1 MKSLAII
8 GLALLGGSAASTGIY
23 SDNEF
28 RVQGNHNTGIMS
40 MNDKNAHLGN
50 NQGIINVFGKDGK
63 KNAPNNNGFINV
75 LPFHIVRDDEVDN
88 ELGVSGNFNTGI
100 MNMNDRNARL
110 GNNQGIINVFGNDGK
125 KSAPNNNGFINVLPF
140 HIVRDDEADNEL
152 ADHLT
157 IHNRRGGQVTINNH
171 SHDDELFDG
180 DNELADSRIS
190 MPNNRGFITVNQWDD
205 ELDNELAISI
215 NMSGNSGKVN
225 INSNNPENLKG
236 LVIENNRGVVTTNN
250 AENLK
255 NMVIKNNHGKIGV
268 ANPEEEPIEI
278 PDISADMNSLRKA
291 MNDMKVAHNKAF
303 LGKH

>member
-8 GLALLGGSAASTGIY
+8 GLALLGGSATASGIY

-28 RVQGNHNTGIMS
+28 RVQGNHNTGIMN

-50 NQGIINVFGKDGK
+50 NNGIINVFGK
-63 KNAPNNNGFINV
+63 
-75 LPFHIVRDDEVDN
+75 
-88 ELGVSGNFNTGI
+88 
-100 MNMNDRNARL
+100 
-110 GNNQGIINVFGNDGK
+110 DGK

-152 ADHLT
+152 GVSGNFNTGIMSMNDKNARLGNNNGIINVFGSDGKKSAPNNNGFINVLPFHIARDDEADNELADHL
-157 IHNRRGGQVTINNH
+157 IIKNRKGGEVTINN
-171 SHDDELFDG
+171 HDDELFDA
-180 DNELADSRIS
+180 DNELRDTKIS

-205 ELDNELAISI
+205 EPDNELAISI

-255 NMVIKNNHGKIGV
+255 NVVIKNNQGKIGV
-268 ANPEEEPIEI
+268 ADPEEDPIDL

-291 MNDMKVAHNKAF
+291 MNNMKVAHNKAF

>member
-8 GLALLGGSAASTGIY
+8 GLALLGGSAATTGIY

-75 LPFHIVRDDEVDN
+75 LPFHIVRDDEADN

-100 MNMNDRNARL
+100 MSMNDKNAHL
-110 GNNQGIINVFGNDGK
+110 GNNQGIINVFGKDGK
-125 KSAPNNNGFINVLPF
+125 KNAPNNNGFINVLPF

-152 ADHLT
+152 ADHLI
-157 IHNRRGGQVTINNH
+157 IHNRKGGEVTINNH

-180 DNELADSRIS
+180 DNELADTRIS

-255 NMVIKNNHGKIGV
+255 NMVIKNNNGKIGV
-268 ANPEEEPIEI
+268 ANPEEDPIEI
-278 PDISADMNSLRKA
+278 PDISADMNSLRKT